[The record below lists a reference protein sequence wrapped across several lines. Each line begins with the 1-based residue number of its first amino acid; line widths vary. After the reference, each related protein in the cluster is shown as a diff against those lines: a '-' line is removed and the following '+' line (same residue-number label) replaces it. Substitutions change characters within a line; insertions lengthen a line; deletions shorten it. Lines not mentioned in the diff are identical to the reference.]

1 MKTYKKDNKIITAS
15 DKAFKLIYKNQ
26 GYKLLE
32 EKEKPLTSLTVDEL
46 KSKAELLGIENYS
59 DLKKAELLKIITE
72 KLTESTDEDVSEEE

>member
-26 GYKLLE
+26 GYKLVE

-72 KLTESTDEDVSEEE
+72 KLTESTDEKVSEEE

>member
-26 GYKLLE
+26 GYKLVE

-72 KLTESTDEDVSEEE
+72 KLTESTDEEVSEEE

>member
-15 DKAFKLIYKNQ
+15 DKAFKLIYKHQ

-32 EKEKPLTSLTVDEL
+32 EKEKPLTTLTVDEL